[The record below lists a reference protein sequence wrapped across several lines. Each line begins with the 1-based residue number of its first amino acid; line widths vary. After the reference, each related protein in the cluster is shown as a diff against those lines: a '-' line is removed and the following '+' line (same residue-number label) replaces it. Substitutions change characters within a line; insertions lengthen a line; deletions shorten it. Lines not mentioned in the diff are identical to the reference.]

1 MSTAR
6 AEAIAGGVEALPHTP
21 VYRMHRYFARRP
33 YNVINRL
40 IEHYSRP
47 GDVVL
52 DPFCGGGTTVVE
64 SLRLRRKVIGVDL
77 NPMAT
82 LITRCEVMDLDPRS
96 VKATLDKI
104 IELADEEINAL
115 YQTSCPECGHNA
127 RIDWAKWSVVYN
139 CPYCN
144 HPTAVV
150 HTEKLGPGKY
160 SCTECRETFRVTGL
174 SREADELIEQ
184 QVSCPMCGFHG
195 MKQAT
200 EEDVRRNTAVDSQFD
215 SLIEQDGLWY
225 PRQIMPVDYELRKPN
240 NLICER
246 FSDFFSKRNLLA
258 LARLLRHIN
267 GVEDPEMR
275 YFLQHVFTSLVG
287 WTNRMLVDERHGWAL
302 HAYWLPDVYCENN
315 VWSLLK
321 RRANWAVRGKH
332 YSEQEIGDYFVEAQ
346 SVDDILQG
354 SATCWLLT
362 QSSTS
367 LTLPDCSVD
376 VVITDPPYG
385 GNIQYSELCSFWAVW
400 LPETLGVGT
409 VTGEPQEVTMKRFT
423 EGEDE
428 KYERLLSRVFSE
440 CYRVLKDSGWLVIT
454 FNNRDTG
461 VWSGMLRSA
470 CEAGF
475 QLAPHGIS
483 FQKPISDY
491 ARTLHQMKDGAIKG
505 DFVLSFQK
513 GSSTTKMQKQFEH
526 DNIESLV
533 VDSVTD
539 LLRNGPAT
547 FSEIYEKTIPL
558 LVAYHALDQGVAM
571 LDLEA
576 ILFEHFVLEEVP
588 IQVESEWPLKKTTSQ
603 KWKLPE
609 IQCDGGQA

>member
-1 MSTAR
+1 MSTA
-6 AEAIAGGVEALPHTP
+6 EAKAITGVVEALPHTP

-47 GDVVL
+47 GDVIL

-82 LITRCEVMDLDPRS
+82 FITRCEVMDLDPQD
-96 VKATLDKI
+96 VKVILDRI
-104 IELADEEINAL
+104 IKHADEEINAL
-115 YQTSCPECGHNA
+115 YQTSCPECGRDA
-127 RIDWAKWSVVYN
+127 RIEWAKWSVVYN

-144 HPTAVV
+144 HPTVV
-150 HTEKLGPGKY
+150 ADTEKLGPGKY
-160 SCTECRETFRVTGL
+160 SCTGCRQTFQVTGC
-174 SREADELIEQ
+174 SREADKLIEQ
-184 QVSCPMCGFHG
+184 RVSCPLCGFEG

-200 EEDVRRNTAVDSQFD
+200 EEDVRRSTAVDSQFD
-215 SLIEQDGLWY
+215 SLVEQEGLWY
-225 PRQIMPVDYELRKPN
+225 PQQIMPVDYELRKPN

-246 FSDFFSKRNLLA
+246 FSDFFSRRNLLA
-258 LARLLRHIN
+258 LAKLLRHIN
-267 GVEDPEMR
+267 NVEDSEMR
-275 YFLQHVFTSLVG
+275 HFLQHVFTSLVG
-287 WTNRMLVDERHGWAL
+287 WTNRMIVDERHGWAL

-315 VWSLLK
+315 VWGLLK
-321 RRANWAVRGKH
+321 RRAKWAVRGKR
-332 YSEQEIGDYFVEAQ
+332 YSRREIGGYCVEAQ
-346 SVDDILQG
+346 SADDILQG

-367 LTLPDCSVD
+367 LVLPDCSVD

-385 GNIQYSELCSFWAVW
+385 GNVQYSELCSFWAVW
-400 LPETLGVGT
+400 LPETLEVEGVIDD
-409 VTGEPQEVTMKRFT
+409 PQEVVMKRYT

-428 KYERLLSRVFSE
+428 KYERLLGQVFSE

-461 VWSGMLRSA
+461 VWLSMLRSA
-470 CEAGF
+470 REAGF
-475 QLAPHGIS
+475 YLALDGIS
-483 FQKPISDY
+483 FQKPIADY

-505 DFVLSFQK
+505 DFVLSFRKSPSTMETQERFEYDDLE
-513 GSSTTKMQKQFEH
+513 SS
-526 DNIESLV
+526 V
-533 VDSVTD
+533 VDWVTD
-539 LLRNGPAT
+539 MLKEGPAT
-547 FSEIYEKTIPL
+547 FSEIYERMIPQ
-558 LVAYHALDQGVAM
+558 LVTHDALNQGAET

-576 ILFEHFVLEEVP
+576 VLFGHFVLEEMP
-588 IQVESEWPLKKTTSQ
+588 IQVETDWPLKKRTSQ

-609 IQCDGGQA
+609 TESDGGQA